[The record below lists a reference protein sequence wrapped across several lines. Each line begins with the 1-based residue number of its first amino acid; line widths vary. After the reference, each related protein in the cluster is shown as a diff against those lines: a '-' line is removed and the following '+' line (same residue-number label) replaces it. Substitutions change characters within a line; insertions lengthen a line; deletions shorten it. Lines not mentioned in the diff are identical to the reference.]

1 MRLLRSVWCQFVLI
15 GVVLFVVDR
24 ALFPEPKPIIGPP
37 NAERVALQ
45 VQALTQLQG
54 KPLSTAQQ
62 QMIKE
67 RELRDE
73 LLFMEALHRGFIE
86 DDLVVQRRLIRNMR
100 FMDPEQDAEDS
111 ELLTRALELRLH
123 LADEVIRRRTLQVM
137 ETLIVAS
144 RGESS
149 ISEAT
154 LRAAY
159 QSQLDLF
166 EEPIRYS
173 FSHVFLRDEASQA
186 RVEQLVTALNEGAS
200 LVEARALGDVF
211 LAGYTFKDRSLA
223 EISRQFGDGFT
234 QRFSVEAERLGQWVG
249 PLQSI
254 FGNHWVWVEDVAESR
269 VKRFDEVAQDVA
281 RDIRRDRDRETIENW
296 VDATLAGYEVLL

>member
-15 GVVLFVVDR
+15 GVVLFIIDR
-24 ALFPEPKPIIGPP
+24 LLFPEPKPIIGPP

-123 LADEVIRRRTLQVM
+123 LADEVIRRRTVQVM

-186 RVEQLVTALNEGAS
+186 RVEQLVTALGRGAS

-254 FGNHWVWVEDVAESR
+254 FGNHWVWVEDIAESR

-296 VDATLAGYEVLL
+296 VDATLTGYEVLL

>member
-24 ALFPEPKPIIGPP
+24 LLFPEPKPIIGPP

-123 LADEVIRRRTLQVM
+123 LADEVIRRRTVQVM

-186 RVEQLVTALNEGAS
+186 RVEQLVTALGRGAS

-254 FGNHWVWVEDVAESR
+254 FGNHWVWVEDIAESR

-281 RDIRRDRDRETIENW
+281 RDIRRDRDREAIENW
-296 VDATLAGYEVLL
+296 VDATLTGYEVLL

>member
-15 GVVLFVVDR
+15 GVVLFIVDR
-24 ALFPEPKPIIGPP
+24 LLFPEPKPIIGPP

-123 LADEVIRRRTLQVM
+123 LADEVIRRRTVQVM

-186 RVEQLVTALNEGAS
+186 RVEQLVTALGRGAS

-296 VDATLAGYEVLL
+296 VDATLTGYEVLL

>member
-15 GVVLFVVDR
+15 GVVLFITDR
-24 ALFPEPKPIIGPP
+24 ALFPEPKPVIGPP

-234 QRFSVEAERLGQWVG
+234 RRFSVEAERLGQWVG

>member
-15 GVVLFVVDR
+15 GVVLFITDR
-24 ALFPEPKPIIGPP
+24 ALFPEPKPVIGPP

-54 KPLSTAQQ
+54 KPLSTVQQ

-111 ELLTRALELRLH
+111 ELLTQALELRLH
-123 LADEVIRRRTLQVM
+123 LADEVIRRRTVQVM

-144 RGESS
+144 RGEPS

-186 RVEQLVTALNEGAS
+186 RVEQLVTALSEGAS

-211 LAGYTFKDRSLA
+211 LAGYTFKDRSL
-223 EISRQFGDGFT
+223 
-234 QRFSVEAERLGQWVG
+234 
-249 PLQSI
+249 
-254 FGNHWVWVEDVAESR
+254 
-269 VKRFDEVAQDVA
+269 
-281 RDIRRDRDRETIENW
+281 
-296 VDATLAGYEVLL
+296 

>member
-15 GVVLFVVDR
+15 GVVLFIIDR
-24 ALFPEPKPIIGPP
+24 LLFPEPKPIIGPP

-123 LADEVIRRRTLQVM
+123 LADEVIRRRTVQVM

-186 RVEQLVTALNEGAS
+186 RVEQLVTALGRGAS

-254 FGNHWVWVEDVAESR
+254 FGNHWVWVEDIAESR

>member
-15 GVVLFVVDR
+15 GVVLFIVDR
-24 ALFPEPKPIIGPP
+24 LLFPEPKPIIGPP

-123 LADEVIRRRTLQVM
+123 LADEVIRRRTVQVM

-186 RVEQLVTALNEGAS
+186 RVEQLVTALGQGAS

-254 FGNHWVWVEDVAESR
+254 FGNHWVWVEDIAESR

>member
-15 GVVLFVVDR
+15 GVVLFIVDR
-24 ALFPEPKPIIGPP
+24 LLFPEPKPIIGPP

-123 LADEVIRRRTLQVM
+123 LADEVIRRRTVQVM

-186 RVEQLVTALNEGAS
+186 RVEQLVTALGRGAS
-200 LVEARALGDVF
+200 LVAARALGDVF

-254 FGNHWVWVEDVAESR
+254 FGNHWVWVEDIAESR

>member
-15 GVVLFVVDR
+15 GVVLFIVDR
-24 ALFPEPKPIIGPP
+24 LLFPEPKPIIGPP

-123 LADEVIRRRTLQVM
+123 LADEVIRRRTVQVM

-186 RVEQLVTALNEGAS
+186 RVEQLVTALGRGAS

-254 FGNHWVWVEDVAESR
+254 FGNHWVWVEDIAESR

-296 VDATLAGYEVLL
+296 VDATLTGYEVLL

>member
-15 GVVLFVVDR
+15 GAVLFITDR
-24 ALFPEPKPIIGPP
+24 TLFPEPKPVIGPP

-54 KPLSTAQQ
+54 KPLSKAQQ

-123 LADEVIRRRTLQVM
+123 LADEVIRRRTVQVM

-186 RVEQLVTALNEGAS
+186 RVEQLVTALGRGAS

-254 FGNHWVWVEDVAESR
+254 FGNHWVWVEDIAESR

-296 VDATLAGYEVLL
+296 VDATLTGYEVLL

>member
-15 GVVLFVVDR
+15 GVVLFIVDR
-24 ALFPEPKPIIGPP
+24 LLFPEPKPIIGPP

-123 LADEVIRRRTLQVM
+123 LADEVIRRRTVQVM

-186 RVEQLVTALNEGAS
+186 RVEQLVTALGRGAS

-254 FGNHWVWVEDVAESR
+254 FGNHWVWVEDIAESR

>member
-24 ALFPEPKPIIGPP
+24 LLFPEPKPIIGPP

-123 LADEVIRRRTLQVM
+123 LADEVIRRRTVQVM

-186 RVEQLVTALNEGAS
+186 RVEQLVTALGRGAS

-254 FGNHWVWVEDVAESR
+254 FGNHWVWVEDIAESR

-296 VDATLAGYEVLL
+296 VDATLTGYEVLL

>member
-15 GVVLFVVDR
+15 GVVLFIVDR
-24 ALFPEPKPIIGPP
+24 LLFPEPKPIIGPP

-123 LADEVIRRRTLQVM
+123 LADEVIRRRTVQVM

-186 RVEQLVTALNEGAS
+186 RVEQLVTALGRGAS

>member
-15 GVVLFVVDR
+15 GVVLFIVDR
-24 ALFPEPKPIIGPP
+24 LLFPEPKPIIGPP

-123 LADEVIRRRTLQVM
+123 LADEVIRRRTVQVM

-254 FGNHWVWVEDVAESR
+254 FGNHWVWVEDIAESR

>member
-24 ALFPEPKPIIGPP
+24 LLFPEPKPIIGPP

-123 LADEVIRRRTLQVM
+123 LADEVIRRRTVQVM

-186 RVEQLVTALNEGAS
+186 RVEQLVTALGRGAS

-254 FGNHWVWVEDVAESR
+254 FGNHWVWVEDIAESR

>member
-15 GVVLFVVDR
+15 GVVLFIVDR
-24 ALFPEPKPIIGPP
+24 LLFPEPKPIIGPP

-254 FGNHWVWVEDVAESR
+254 FGNHWVWVKDVAESR

>member
-62 QMIKE
+62 QMIKA

>member
-15 GVVLFVVDR
+15 GVVLFIVDR
-24 ALFPEPKPIIGPP
+24 LLFPEPKPIIGPP

-123 LADEVIRRRTLQVM
+123 LADEVIRRRTVQVM

-186 RVEQLVTALNEGAS
+186 RVEQLVTALGRGAS

-254 FGNHWVWVEDVAESR
+254 FGNHWVWVEDIAESR

-281 RDIRRDRDRETIENW
+281 RDIRRDRD
-296 VDATLAGYEVLL
+296 